1 MPLFSS
7 AKAENKVFSPI
18 YAERSEF
25 LKTVPGFWLQ
35 VVSPIGS
42 LLSLFLSHS
51 FNPNLSFSQLANF
64 PSLGVYLH
72 DVDHE
77 PLSHLRDIEIQ
88 TSSADI
94 RQHTLIFH
102 FAENP
107 FFNNTT
113 ISKTFTPKKDAP
125 KFQHEYMMESH
136 SDNEKV
142 MIDWKSEE
150 KNLGKTHPTVG
161 KDPVQDPN
169 FDPGSFF
176 SVLFESGLDLAVSH
190 RE

>member
-1 MPLFSS
+1 
-7 AKAENKVFSPI
+7 
-18 YAERSEF
+18 
-25 LKTVPGFWLQ
+25 
-35 VVSPIGS
+35 
-42 LLSLFLSHS
+42 
-51 FNPNLSFSQLANF
+51 
-64 PSLGVYLH
+64 
-72 DVDHE
+72 
-77 PLSHLRDIEIQ
+77 
-88 TSSADI
+88 
-94 RQHTLIFH
+94 
-102 FAENP
+102 
-107 FFNNTT
+107 
-113 ISKTFTPKKDAP
+113 
-125 KFQHEYMMESH
+125 MMESH